1 MTHAKVASVAP
12 SMMMEGAAPSVASQ
26 SSLTNEAHMRI
37 ISTGDNAMST
47 MPTSFA
53 RACSGFCSAR
63 DSTMCCSAMSRTA
76 MRLRMAAS
84 RKLLICSEDMYL
96 AHSWNLPKRRRQRRR
111 TSNINIIYIYIYI
124 SISSFLW
131 REKREGDKLTLS
143 PSSGCRSRG
152 PVRDSPAAQQTPR
165 FPPNSSPAGT
175 SRSTRS
181 FS

>member
-76 MRLRMAAS
+76 MR
-84 RKLLICSEDMYL
+84 
-96 AHSWNLPKRRRQRRR
+96 
-111 TSNINIIYIYIYI
+111 NIIYIYIYI